1 MNDTSKT
8 EYTTALTALFH
19 RQLALDSLSPAA
31 RALEEKDIIKEFER
45 LRSAKPAASAPSAA
59 PAARALRFAY
69 EIVADELR
77 MGHPGH
83 DNVMVA
89 LEVVLRPERASVVN
103 VPPPP
108 YAAGGNT
115 LAALLAD
122 AHTRLMCAGYS
133 DDASL
138 AGVKAAR
145 DWARGLAVR
154 PQATEP
160 ARALSSAHAT
170 V

>member
-1 MNDTSKT
+1 MKDTSKI
-8 EYTTALTALFH
+8 EDITALTALFH

-31 RALEEKDIIKEFER
+31 RALEEKAIITEFER
-45 LRSAKPAASAPSAA
+45 LRGASAVASIT
-59 PAARALRFAY
+59 RAELEQDRLIKRDLRFAY
-69 EIVADELR
+69 EIVKDELR

-89 LEVVLRPERASVVN
+89 LEVVLRPDGTPPAHLPAVVEWEG
-103 VPPPP
+103 
-108 YAAGGNT
+108 AAPLNS
-115 LAALLAD
+115 LATHLAE

-145 DWARGLAVR
+145 DWARGL
-154 PQATEP
+154 P
-160 ARALSSAHAT
+160 AKL
-170 V
+170 